1 MMDHDVLP
9 STQSAPFRSLKSSR
23 RPGFIGSLL
32 FGLIATSWWCAVAVL
47 VHLLIR
53 PRLRASFEDNPLS
66 VFGLYFNLFKDFTV
80 EESNA
85 GSSALFSL
93 LAAVVGLAIVL
104 RGVVWEVQDLPE
116 DSRVYRAWLQRTM
129 DASVREDTAIFLTAM
144 LCGLYGIIVVC
155 YGFLAGGRGW
165 RGFSLVVFLVLVV
178 LSLIVSILPA
188 FVIRSSAGVVSSYAY
203 SLIRLANLAECR
215 CHNESGDA
223 HPFKVGKD
231 GELPRIK
238 KVVSALVCKN
248 GKGWWAL
255 LGKNAGVCLVV
266 LASIVVIVAR
276 FDSEN
281 ISGVVVLAAY
291 MVFVAL
297 LFELLIPLALYVN
310 SNSIAV
316 GGSNFGRGALVVFA
330 SMLSLLGWVM
340 YVMLFIGAVSSCWG
354 IVVICLPVWWFIRF
368 LLALFVKPSAGNG
381 DSSDG
386 GQPKGNDDS
395 NNDGQ
400 PKKANAFQRICAFLR
415 GGVGL
420 RDAMLVCID
429 QCMLE
434 SRGLVNS
441 CVNRNLQVATELN
454 AVFDQVVP
462 KGSVVS
468 RGDGGEVDLRKYLS
482 ETVKVTLPPVP
493 ETGSGAGK

>member
-1 MMDHDVLP
+1 MSP

-66 VFGLYFNLFKDFTV
+66 VFGLYFNLFKDLTV

-93 LAAVVGLAIVL
+93 LAAVLGLAIVL
-104 RGVVWEVQDLPE
+104 RGMVWEVQDLPE
-116 DSRVYRAWLQRTM
+116 DSSVYRAWLQRTM

-144 LCGLYGIIVVC
+144 LYGLYGFIVVC

-178 LSLIVSILPA
+178 LSLIVSTLPA
-188 FVIRSSAGVVSSYAY
+188 FVIRSSAGAVSSYAY
-203 SLIRLANLAECR
+203 SLIRLANLVECR
-215 CHNESGDA
+215 CHNGNDDA

-238 KVVSALVCKN
+238 KVVGALVCKN
-248 GKGWWAL
+248 DEGWWAF
-255 LGKNAGVCLVV
+255 LGKNAGVCLAVS
-266 LASIVVIVAR
+266 ASIVVIVAR
-276 FDSEN
+276 FDSTN
-281 ISGVVVLAAY
+281 IGGVVVLAVY

-297 LFELLIPLALYVN
+297 LFELFIPLALYVN
-310 SNSIAV
+310 ASSVAV
-316 GGSNFGRGALVVFA
+316 GGSNFGRGALVAFA
-330 SMLSLLGWVM
+330 FMLSLLGWAM
-340 YVMLFIGAVSSCWG
+340 YVMSFIGAVSSWWG
-354 IVVICLPVWWFIRF
+354 IVVICLPIWWFIRF
-368 LLALFVKPSAGNG
+368 FLALSVKLSVGNG
-381 DSSDG
+381 DSNNG
-386 GQPKGNDDS
+386 GQPKI
-395 NNDGQ
+395 
-400 PKKANAFQRICAFLR
+400 ANAFQGICAFLR
-415 GGVGL
+415 GVVGL

-434 SRGLVNS
+434 NRGLVNS

-482 ETVKVTLPPVP
+482 ETVKVTLPSVP
-493 ETGSGAGK
+493 KSGSGGGKKGE